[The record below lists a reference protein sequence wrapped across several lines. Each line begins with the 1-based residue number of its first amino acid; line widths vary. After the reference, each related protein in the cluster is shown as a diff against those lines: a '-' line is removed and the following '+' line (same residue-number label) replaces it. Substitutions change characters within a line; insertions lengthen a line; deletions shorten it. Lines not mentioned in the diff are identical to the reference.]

1 MGITVFRNGSLARER
16 VRDSVGLD
24 WKGFSDALRTTK
36 PGNRGGIMLPWF
48 ESEITPPVL
57 TPGVRTFGV
66 DPSDGP
72 ASVRAV
78 VEGQML
84 AMRRHSKWMGVTI
97 DTIYATGGASANRD
111 VLQVMADVFG
121 AEVFQFE
128 VGNSASLGAALRAYH
143 ADVVDRGEAISWDEV
158 VEGFAQPK
166 AESRVAPRAGARR
179 NLRRAARDPRRR
191 ARLTRCEAQ
200 LIHCRSSS
208 VSGSRS
214 VIDLRCPR
222 SDSGRGTNVPITRQ
236 AGGSGDAAR

>member
-1 MGITVFRNGSLARER
+1 MPAPLVDDSGTGHVFGSPTGGFMGITVFRNGSLAREC
-16 VRDSVGLD
+16 VRDSFGLD
-24 WKGFSDALRTTK
+24 WKGFSNALRSTP

-48 ESEITPPVL
+48 EAEITPPVL
-57 TPGVRTFGV
+57 SPGVRTFGV

-72 ASVRAV
+72 ASIRAV

-84 AMRRHSKWMGVTI
+84 AMRRYSTWMGVTI

-143 ADVVDRGEAISWDEV
+143 ADVVDQGRTISWDEV

-166 AESRVAPRAGARR
+166 ADSRVAPRAELTGMYDA
-179 NLRRAARDPRRR
+179 LREVHAACEAHALRAAADPL
-191 ARLTRCEAQ
+191 A
-200 LIHCRSSS
+200 LIERF
-208 VSGSRS
+208 
-214 VIDLRCPR
+214 
-222 SDSGRGTNVPITRQ
+222 RQ
-236 AGGSGDAAR
+236 SFGG